1 MLTAPAAQAARSP
14 TQLQRTIQRA
24 IIERLL
30 CAQRRERPAASALTL
45 GNETYRSEKHLLG
58 HPVRKQALLLGAG
71 RRPGG
76 GELGGARTAAS
87 GPPGAPQPN
96 PGRQAPPRAP
106 VSPARV
112 SDSRRRRL
120 PETPPDW
127 ASSGG
132 PPSVGQCCASVSVQL
147 ALILSLSRAAASY
160 RPPPNLDK
168 PVSGPRSLGASRVAS
183 PGQPRVHWSG
193 H

>member
-1 MLTAPAAQAARSP
+1 M
-14 TQLQRTIQRA
+14 
-24 IIERLL
+24 L

-71 RRPGG
+71 RRPGR
-76 GELGGARTAAS
+76 GELGGARTAAA
-87 GPPGAPQPN
+87 GPPGSTQPS

-112 SDSRRRRL
+112 SDSRRSRL
-120 PETPPDW
+120 PEAPPDW

-132 PPSVGQCCASVSVQL
+132 PPSAGQCCASVSVQL
-147 ALILSLSRAAASY
+147 ALILGLRRAAGSPTTPKPRQTCLRASESGGLA
-160 RPPPNLDK
+160 RGLPWAGPGALVWTLDGLWDLEQQSDDRL
-168 PVSGPRSLGASRVAS
+168 PFGL
-183 PGQPRVHWSG
+183 
-193 H
+193 